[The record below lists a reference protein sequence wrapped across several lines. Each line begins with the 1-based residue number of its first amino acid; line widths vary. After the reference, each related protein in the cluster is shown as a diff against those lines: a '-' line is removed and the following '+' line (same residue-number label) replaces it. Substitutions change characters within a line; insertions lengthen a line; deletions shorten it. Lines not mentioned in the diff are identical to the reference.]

1 MVFTLTIPPN
11 GGISANDGIWK
22 KIFGGPNLATKER
35 GVKRNCQEC
44 GAVFYDLLNDPII
57 CPKCGSEYDPEAILK
72 SRKTRLPAE
81 EQEVKIENEDAGVT
95 EEDDIAGVE
104 LDDDEDVILPDVDDD
119 EQGVSGVEDEP
130 LISEEE
136 VDEELIDED

>member
-1 MVFTLTIPPN
+1 M
-11 GGISANDGIWK
+11 
-22 KIFGGPNLATKER
+22 
-35 GVKRNCQEC
+35 KRNCQDC
-44 GAVFYDLLNDPII
+44 GAVFYDLLNNPII

-136 VDEELIDED
+136 VDEAFAHLIQNEQLIEFSFGKFTINDVR